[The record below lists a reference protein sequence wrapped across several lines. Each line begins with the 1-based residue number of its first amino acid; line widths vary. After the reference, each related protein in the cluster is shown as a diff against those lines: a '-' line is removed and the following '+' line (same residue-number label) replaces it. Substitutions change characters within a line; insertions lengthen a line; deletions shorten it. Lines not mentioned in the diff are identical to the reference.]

1 MSESFTRF
9 LIQFRAEQ
17 ITDFFVISIIVIA
30 VVTVVLARM
39 GRSKAFVRYA
49 PSLLTSL
56 GILGTFTGIVIGLY
70 FFNPANI
77 DESIPKLLNGLKT
90 AFMTSLVGIGV
101 ALIVKV
107 MLTHP
112 FETANASEG
121 VEDVDASDLLKA
133 INSQSEHLVNLH
145 AAIAGDETSSL
156 TGQIKLLRS
165 DSNENAKTL
174 INEQRSSLEALS
186 KIETLSSEQ
195 KDSFNRFSEKL
206 WVQMQ
211 DFADM
216 LSRSATETVIEA
228 LKEVISDFN
237 KNLTEQFGENFKEL
251 NSAVLKLVEWQE
263 GYRIQLEQMAAQYAQ
278 GVEAI
283 TKTEVSVEHISR
295 ESEKIPATMSELK
308 TIIEVNQH
316 QLSELSSHLE
326 AFKAVRDKAV
336 EAVPEIHAQID
347 KTVTDLNSAVEGASE
362 HYKVMLDKSS
372 DYLNSHNERSEA
384 LLKRLSVTSEQGL
397 DRLKEGFDEGANSV
411 AAGLADSADSVRKV
425 IQEGAAEFEDK
436 VSGVHANLITASDHL
451 AVNSE
456 NIRVALSE
464 SVDDIQ
470 SKLSVTLSDMDER
483 SKSIIGSFEETGK
496 SLLQQNSLV
505 LQETTQGIEEMRK
518 QLQSSIENTLGQQAG
533 VTESVVQGMAEQ
545 MTMSLQRTEDHINKQ
560 LTAMDEALEKEL
572 GQVLSVMGQHLTSIT
587 QKFTSDYKV
596 LTDNMHQVVGES
608 GRFDN

>member
-1 MSESFTRF
+1 MSESLTNF
-9 LIQFRAEQ
+9 LIRFSANQ
-17 ITDFFVISIIVIA
+17 ITEFFIFIIIIVA
-30 VVTVVLARM
+30 VTTVVLAHK
-39 GRSKAFVRYA
+39 GVSEAFVRYA

-70 FFNPANI
+70 HFNPTDI
-77 DESIPKLLNGLKT
+77 DKSIPLLLNGLKT
-90 AFMTSLVGIGV
+90 AFMTSLVGIGA
-101 ALIVKV
+101 ALVVKV
-107 MLTHP
+107 KLTHP
-112 FETANASEG
+112 FMRSDANAG
-121 VEDVDASDLLKA
+121 IEDVDASDLLQA

-174 INEQRSSLEALS
+174 ISEQRNSLEALS
-186 KIETLSSEQ
+186 KIESLSREQ
-195 KDSFNRFSEKL
+195 KESFNRFSEKL

-251 NSAVLKLVEWQE
+251 NSAVLKLVAWQE
-263 GYRIQLEQMAAQYAQ
+263 NYRVQLEQMAAQYAQ

-316 QLSELSSHLE
+316 QLNELSNHLE

-372 DYLNSHNERSEA
+372 DYLNSHNDRSEE
-384 LLKRLSVTSEQGL
+384 LLEKLTITSEQGL
-397 DRLKEGFDEGANSV
+397 DRLKKGFEKGADDV
-411 AAGLADSADSVRKV
+411 ASGLADGAESVRKV
-425 IQEGAAEFEDK
+425 IQEGAAEFENK
-436 VSGVHANLITASDHL
+436 VSSVHASLITASDHL
-451 AVNSE
+451 AINSD
-456 NIRVALSE
+456 NIRVTLSE
-464 SVDDIQ
+464 SVADIQ
-470 SKLSVTLSDMDER
+470 SKLSVTLSEMDDR
-483 SKSIIGSFEETGK
+483 SRSIIASFEETGK
-496 SLLQQNSLV
+496 SLLQQNSEV
-505 LQETTQGIEEMRK
+505 LQQTTEGIEDMRK
-518 QLQSSIENTLGQQAG
+518 QLQSSIEHTLGKQAG

-545 MTMSLQRTEDHINKQ
+545 MTTSLQRTEDHINKQ
-560 LTAMDEALEKEL
+560 LSAMDEALEKEL
-572 GQVLSVMGQHLTSIT
+572 GQVLSVMGQNLTSIT

-596 LTDNMHQVVGES
+596 LTHSMQEVVNES
-608 GRFDN
+608 RRFDN

>member
-1 MSESFTRF
+1 MSELFTRF
-9 LIQFRAEQ
+9 LIDFRAEQ
-17 ITDFFVISIIVIA
+17 ITEFFIILIIVIA
-30 VVTVVLARM
+30 VTTVVLAYK
-39 GRSKAFVRYA
+39 GISEAFVRYS

-70 FFNPANI
+70 HFDPTKI
-77 DESIPKLLNGLKT
+77 DESIPLLLNGLKT
-90 AFMTSLVGIGV
+90 AFMTSLVGIGS

-107 MLTHP
+107 ILTHP
-112 FETANASEG
+112 FKQADTNTG
-121 VEDVDASDLLKA
+121 IEDVGASDLLQA
-133 INSQSEHLVNLH
+133 INSQSEHLANLH

-174 INEQRSSLEALS
+174 ITEQRNSLKALS
-186 KIETLSSEQ
+186 KIESLSNEQ
-195 KDSFNRFSEKL
+195 KESFNRFSEKL
-206 WVQMQ
+206 WLQMQ

-251 NSAVLKLVEWQE
+251 NSAVLKLVAWQE
-263 GYRIQLEQMAAQYAQ
+263 DYRIQLEQMAAQYAQ

-295 ESEKIPATMSELK
+295 ESEKIPATMSDLK

-316 QLSELSSHLE
+316 QLNELSNHLD

-372 DYLNSHNERSEA
+372 DYLNSHNDRSA
-384 LLKRLSVTSEQGL
+384 DLLEKLTVTSEQGL
-397 DRLKEGFDEGANSV
+397 DRLKEGFEKGADDVASGLSDGADAFRKAIKEEATEFKNTAFSVHGSLQSTSDQLVANSEKI
-411 AAGLADSADSVRKV
+411 GQSL
-425 IQEGAAEFEDK
+425 
-436 VSGVHANLITASDHL
+436 T
-451 AVNSE
+451 
-456 NIRVALSE
+456 E
-464 SVDDIQ
+464 SSDDIQ
-470 SKLSVTLSDMDER
+470 SKLSDMLVKIDER
-483 SKSIIGSFEETGK
+483 SKSIIVSFEETGK
-496 SLLQQNSLV
+496 GLLEQNSVVLQQ
-505 LQETTQGIEEMRK
+505 TTEGIEDMRK
-518 QLQSSIENTLGQQAG
+518 QLQSSIEHTLGQQAG
-533 VTESVVQGMAEQ
+533 VTETVVQGMAEQ
-545 MTMSLQRTEDHINKQ
+545 MTTSLQRTEDHINKQ
-560 LTAMDEALEKEL
+560 LSAMDEALEKEL
-572 GQVLSVMGQHLTSIT
+572 GQVLSVMGQNLTSIT

-596 LTDNMHQVVGES
+596 LTDSMHQVVGES
-608 GRFDN
+608 RRFDS

>member
-1 MSESFTRF
+1 MSGSFTQF
-9 LIQFRAEQ
+9 LIGFSAEQ
-17 ITDFFVISIIVIA
+17 ITDFFIILIISIAVTTVI
-30 VVTVVLARM
+30 LAYK
-39 GRSKAFVRYA
+39 GISEAFVKYA

-70 FFNPANI
+70 YFEPTKI
-77 DESIPKLLNGLKT
+77 DESIPLLLNGLKT
-90 AFMTSLVGIGV
+90 AFMTSLVGIGS

-107 MLTHP
+107 ILTHP
-112 FETANASEG
+112 FKQADSSTG
-121 VEDVDASDLLKA
+121 IEDVDASDLLQA
-133 INSQSEHLVNLH
+133 INSQSEHLANLH

-174 INEQRSSLEALS
+174 ITEQRNSLEALS
-186 KIETLSSEQ
+186 KIESLSSEQ
-195 KDSFNRFSEKL
+195 KESFNRFSEKL

-216 LSRSATETVIEA
+216 LSKSATETVIEA

-251 NSAVLKLVEWQE
+251 NSAVLKLVTWQE
-263 GYRIQLEQMAAQYAQ
+263 EYRIQLEQMAIQYAH

-283 TKTEVSVEHISR
+283 TKTEVSVEHISK
-295 ESEKIPATMSELK
+295 EAEKIPATMSDLK

-316 QLSELSSHLE
+316 QLNELSNHLE
-326 AFKAVRDKAV
+326 AFKVVRDKAV

-347 KTVTDLNSAVEGASE
+347 KTVTDLNSAVEGASA

-372 DYLNSHNERSEA
+372 DYLNSHNDRSEE
-384 LLKRLSVTSEQGL
+384 LLEKLTVTSEQGL
-397 DRLKEGFDEGANSV
+397 DRLKEGFEKGADDV
-411 AAGLADSADSVRKV
+411 ASGLADGADSVRKV

-436 VSGVHANLITASDHL
+436 VSSVHANLITASDHL

-456 NIRVALSE
+456 NIRVTLGE
-464 SVDDIQ
+464 TVDDIQ

-496 SLLQQNSLV
+496 NLLQQNSVV
-505 LQETTQGIEEMRK
+505 LQQTTEGIEDMRK
-518 QLQSSIENTLGQQAG
+518 QLQSSIEHTLGKQAG

-545 MTMSLQRTEDHINKQ
+545 MTTSLQRTEDHINKQ
-560 LTAMDEALEKEL
+560 LIAMDEALEKEL
-572 GQVLSVMGQHLTSIT
+572 GQVLSHMGRNLASIT
-587 QKFTSDYKV
+587 QKFTSDYGV
-596 LTDNMHQVVGES
+596 LTGNMQQVVNQSKG
-608 GRFDN
+608 FNN